1 MNGPEASRPAHGR
14 IALCAC
20 LAPLI
25 AALAALI
32 GLMSLPALAEDAA
45 ASLKPV
51 SIGFLRHAYGTW
63 TGKIAD
69 GSYERA
75 AGKAIRWIPF
85 ETDSAVAAAMA
96 SGRIDIGM
104 MGISVVA
111 AAVSRG
117 LDLHVFYV
125 MGSSRET
132 EGLIVSSALNYR
144 PGDPKS
150 LTSKVIAVPFGSTA
164 HFRLLQ
170 SLRRWGMAPGDVR
183 LVNLQPQQI
192 VEAWAHSELDAAVVS
207 EPVLTGLKAVGRFVP
222 LPPAGGNDGLLVFAT
237 GSEFLQRNRAIL
249 ARFVDVTARA
259 DTVYTEMSGPLTAD
273 RAEIRSI
280 AFLTG
285 LPAAEV
291 IGTIARYRPPL
302 IQDQTTQRWLGG
314 GAASALAGELKA
326 SAELW
331 KWGGRLDKTD
341 VDYGTAISPG
351 PVDQALS
358 MQR

>member
-1 MNGPEASRPAHGR
+1 MNGPGATKPAHGR
-14 IALCAC
+14 FALRACFAVAIAAIAL
-20 LAPLI
+20 LF
-25 AALAALI
+25 
-32 GLMSLPALAEDAA
+32 GLPPGLAEDQA

-69 GSYERA
+69 GTYERA

-104 MGISVVA
+104 MGASVVA
-111 AAVSRG
+111 AAVGRG

-132 EGLIVSSALNYR
+132 EALVVSGSLEFKPAN
-144 PGDPKS
+144 PNS
-150 LTSKVIAVPFGSTA
+150 LTNKVVAVPFGSTA

-170 SLRRWGMAPGDVR
+170 TLKRWGLAPADVR

-192 VEAWAHSELDAAVVS
+192 MEAWSHSELDAAVVS
-207 EPVLTGLKAVGRFVP
+207 EPTLTGLKAVGRSVP
-222 LPPAGGNDGLLVFAT
+222 LPPAGGNEGMLVFAT
-237 GSEFLQRNRAIL
+237 GTDFLQQNGAML

-259 DTVYTEMSGPLTAD
+259 DTMFSEMSGPLTAD
-273 RAEIRSI
+273 RPEIRSI

-285 LPAAEV
+285 LPAAGV
-291 IGTIARYRPPL
+291 IEAIARYRPPPM
-302 IQDQTTQRWLGG
+302 QEQRTSRWLGG
-314 GAASALAGELKA
+314 GASSMLAAQLKA

-331 KWGGRLDKTD
+331 KWGGRLDK
-341 VDYGTAISPG
+341 VPADYTAAIAPG
-351 PVDQALS
+351 PVEQALS